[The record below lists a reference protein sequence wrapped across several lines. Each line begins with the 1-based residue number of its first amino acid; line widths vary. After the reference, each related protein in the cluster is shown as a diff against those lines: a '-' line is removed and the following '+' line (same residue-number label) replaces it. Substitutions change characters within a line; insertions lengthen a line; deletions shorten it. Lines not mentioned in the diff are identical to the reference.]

1 MKRRTTCQKE
11 KHRTGNS
18 HHHST
23 DNSDKKQQ
31 QQHHQQPPP
40 NKNGSS
46 LNMFSSALL
55 NLSSNDRNQIEEE
68 IHGVSCMAIHETPI
82 LLEVSL
88 DQFDLELNLLPIEQK
103 TAYIKV
109 LALQQQQQEQDA
121 DSSSSSSSSYLLTKD
136 MKLRFLRS
144 ELFDVSKSVIR
155 YSKYLNLLDEIYGD
169 CVLKR
174 PIRLQEDF
182 NPDELAFFKSGAY
195 QLLPFR
201 DRCGRHIIAVVINE
215 GTNIEKQPQKL
226 LSKVWLYLFF
236 VCVGGSDISNND
248 KNNLETQQK
257 GVVVVNF
264 PSPKVLYAVSKSV
277 NNIKDLKKRLDTI
290 SRTANCTP
298 VRFAAIHWCLPDSHV
313 FKLLTS
319 VYGTAFREL
328 ATRIR
333 FHLGN
338 PIEIRYKLQQFGKY
352 YLIRCFESKR
362 AKTKRTN

>member
-1 MKRRTTCQKE
+1 
-11 KHRTGNS
+11 
-18 HHHST
+18 
-23 DNSDKKQQ
+23 
-31 QQHHQQPPP
+31 
-40 NKNGSS
+40 
-46 LNMFSSALL
+46 
-55 NLSSNDRNQIEEE
+55 
-68 IHGVSCMAIHETPI
+68 
-82 LLEVSL
+82 
-88 DQFDLELNLLPIEQK
+88 
-103 TAYIKV
+103 
-109 LALQQQQQEQDA
+109 
-121 DSSSSSSSSYLLTKD
+121 

-155 YSKYLNLLDEIYGD
+155 YNKYLNLLDEIYGD

-257 GVVVVNF
+257 GVVCVNF
-264 PSPKVLYAVSKSV
+264 PSPNVLYAVSKSV

-298 VRFAAIHWCLPDSHV
+298 VRFAAIHWCLPDSHI

-319 VYGTAFREL
+319 VYGTTFREL

-352 YLIRCFESKR
+352 LISLR
-362 AKTKRTN
+362 AKGQNREDKLIQCNDCRRSIAYKSYQTQQKRSPQAVNSWR